1 MGCVTTRLG
10 DSMNASARPER
21 ARSAKQALLSI
32 LISIALACSF
42 APSAF
47 AADYDDLFND
57 PGFAQAFY
65 SEYGETN
72 GGVPWTEAD
81 LEAMTRLYFSYQSI
95 GSLDDLRLFPNI
107 TELTIAY
114 TPMTSIEADTFQN
127 NPSLEGI
134 GFYGNNIAT
143 IDENAFADLP
153 NLASVDIEGNRL
165 TEIPANLFANN
176 PKVRFVYLYG
186 NSLTSL
192 PTDLFAVPFADFMA
206 TPGYDYISVDVSDT
220 WIQTT
225 REEARLWFDSSG
237 TLISPSDWTTLIE
250 NGIGSH
256 SLSLSLSS
264 TSEESKDKP
273 VAMETDLAVSG
284 GEFSPV
290 HIGDISDYDE
300 LNADEREIALS
311 IATMLWNYDTD
322 KLFASTAYDLF
333 GSMAATIGPNIN
345 LYDAL
350 GRTDV
355 PVQYITNMDDLLAVA
370 GWMATTDLD
379 NSGYPLMT
387 EQEWAGYKPLIV
399 QSLQELSLDRVLAMN
414 PDQLIDYLITTV
426 LAYNDPATPVTEEM
440 LQAIRATLLD
450 VLNYDIVDIFGQ
462 PAAASL
468 GEAINVLLAQTLP
481 APYAIDFSASVD
493 ANLVKALELFA
504 PVNGQTIAA
513 DSTKQWLIN
522 ALNAVAGTSFTT
534 STDFLT
540 ILSTLGTI
548 SGAHAQYP
556 FMYIWNIGETTA
568 AHTVSATPKFENVE
582 FQGARLLSQTPGGAD
597 TALAYVSDSGTHSVT
612 HQPQNL
618 HHIVA
623 LDFRYTGDLAKHFD
637 ADTIANTDED
647 ELRNM
652 THYVFTRMTTPE
664 APGPDPE
671 PDPDP
676 DPTPVPD
683 PASPDSKSGK
693 LANTS
698 DSLLPGACALAA
710 AALVAAGA
718 IALSARRREQ

>member
-21 ARSAKQALLSI
+21 ACSAKQALLSI

-47 AADYDDLFND
+47 AADYDDLFDD
-57 PGFAQAFY
+57 PGFARAFY
-65 SEYGETN
+65 DEYGETN
-72 GGVPWTEAD
+72 GGAPWTEAD
-81 LEAMTRLYFSYQSI
+81 LEAMTHLYFSYQSI

-237 TLISPSDWTTLIE
+237 TVISPSDWTTLIE

-399 QSLQELSLDRVLAMN
+399 QSLQELSLDRVLSMN
-414 PDQLIDYLITTV
+414 PDQLIDYLLTTV
-426 LAYNDPATPVTEEM
+426 LAYNDPATPVTDEM
-440 LQAIRATLLD
+440 LQATRVGLLD
-450 VLNYDIVDIFGQ
+450 ALNDDIENMFGQ

-504 PVNGQTIAA
+504 PVNGQTITA

-652 THYVFTRMTTPE
+652 THYVFTHMTTPE
-664 APGPDPE
+664 APGPD

-710 AALVAAGA
+710 AALVAVGT

>member
-10 DSMNASARPER
+10 DFMDTPSR
-21 ARSAKQALLSI
+21 AAHSCSPKQILLSV

-47 AADYDDLFND
+47 AADYDDLFNN

-114 TPMTSIEADTFQN
+114 TPIASIEADTLQN
-127 NPSLEGI
+127 NPVLERVNL
-134 GFYGNNIAT
+134 YSNNITT
-143 IDENAFADLP
+143 IDGNAFANLP
-153 NLASVDIEGNRL
+153 NLESVDIEGNRL

-176 PKVRFVYLYG
+176 PKVRAVYLLG

-192 PTDLFAVPFADFMA
+192 PADLFAVPFANFMA
-206 TPGYDYISVDVSDT
+206 TPGRDLIHINASDT

-225 REEARLWFDSSG
+225 REEARLWFDSSE
-237 TLISPSDWTTLIE
+237 TFISPSDWTTLVSSGLD
-250 NGIGSH
+250 NH
-256 SLSLSLSS
+256 FLSLYLSS
-264 TSEESKDKP
+264 TSQDSKDKP

-300 LNADEREIALS
+300 LNADERELALS

-322 KLFASTAYDLF
+322 KFFASTAYDLF
-333 GSMAATIGPNIN
+333 GSMAATIGPSIN
-345 LYDAL
+345 LYDAF

-355 PVQYITNMDDLLAVA
+355 PVQYIANMDDLLAVA

-379 NSGYPLMT
+379 GTGYPLMT
-387 EQEWAGYKPLIV
+387 EQEWAVYKPLIV
-399 QSLQELSLDRVLAMN
+399 QSLQELSLGRVLAMS
-414 PDQLIDYLITTV
+414 PDQLIDHLITAV
-426 LAYNDPATPVTEEM
+426 LAYVDPMTPVTEAM
-440 LQAIRATLLD
+440 LHVARANMLD
-450 VLNYDIVDIFGQ
+450 VLNDNLVNTFGQ
-462 PAAASL
+462 PAAASFDD
-468 GEAINVLLAQTLP
+468 AINAMLAQMLP
-481 APYAIDFSASVD
+481 APYSIDFSASVD

-504 PVNGQTIAA
+504 PVNGQTITA

-522 ALNAVAGTSFTT
+522 ALNAVAGTNFTT

-540 ILSTLGTI
+540 ILSTLGTM

-568 AHTVSATPKFENVE
+568 AHTVSATPNFENVE
-582 FQGARLLSQTPGGAD
+582 FQGSRLLSQTPGGAD

-671 PDPDP
+671 PEPDP

-710 AALVAAGA
+710 AALVAVGT